1 MNERLSVPLTLLL
14 FCATVFGQVARQTDF
29 ISYREAQ
36 PIIGGMRDSLP
47 PELKALG
54 AIDAVKWNAWV
65 HERDREI
72 RQRLDRGEE
81 DTLVNLLRFG
91 VTYTKEYRIED
102 EYLVR
107 YGNSSLVN
115 SFARNRANDLVR
127 ALAAPNPSPGIA
139 DMRDFLVKK
148 GFSFKTPQDRAKVKK
163 HLLDN
168 LGRMRDEFLRY
179 RAQKKDESRFQL
191 FQDRGI
197 SLDSNLWPDYQLDVA
212 FRELAEKGLMKPGS
226 VRRVAIVGPGLDFV
240 NKEAGVDFYPPQTTQ
255 PFAVLDSLIRLGL
268 ADPANI
274 ELCTLDISQS
284 VNVHVA
290 GVRKHAT
297 QGRAYTVQLPWNT
310 QRPMSDEY
318 RAAFVAYWQK
328 LGDRVG
334 DPVAAIPVPPA
345 DAGTQNRA
353 IRIRPQIVLKITPID
368 MNVVYQRLETK
379 PDQAF
384 DLVIGTNIFVYYG
397 KFEQSLAR
405 ANVAGML
412 RPGGF
417 LLSNDKLPDT
427 VPVGLKDVLDTNIIS
442 SNNPLITDIMFCYER
457 VK

>member
-1 MNERLSVPLTLLL
+1 MNKNLSVPLILWL
-14 FCATVFGQVARQTDF
+14 FCATVFGQVTQQTEF
-29 ISYREAQ
+29 ISYGEAQ

-47 PELKALG
+47 PELEALG
-54 AIDAVKWNAWV
+54 AIDAAKWNTWV
-65 HERDREI
+65 QERDREI
-72 RQRLDRGEE
+72 RQRLERGEE

-107 YGNSSLVN
+107 YGNSSLVD
-115 SFARNRANDLVR
+115 SFAQNRANDLVS

-148 GFSFKTPQDRAKVKK
+148 GFAFKTPQERAKVRQY
-163 HLLDN
+163 LLDN
-168 LGRMRDEFLRY
+168 LGRMRDEFLKY

-197 SLDSNLWPDYQLDVA
+197 SLDTNLWPDYQLDVA
-212 FRELAEKGLMKPGS
+212 FRELAAKGLVKPGGI
-226 VRRVAIVGPGLDFV
+226 RRVAIVGPGLDFV

-268 ADPANI
+268 ADTANI
-274 ELCTLDISQS
+274 ELYTLDISQS

-290 GVRKHAT
+290 GMRKHAT
-297 QGRAYTVQLPWNT
+297 RGQAYTVQLPWNT

-328 LGDRVG
+328 LGDKVG
-334 DPVAAIPVPPA
+334 DPVAAIPVPLA

-368 MNVVYQRLETK
+368 MNVVYQRLDME
-379 PDQAF
+379 PEQAF

-397 KFEQSLAR
+397 KFEQALAR

-427 VPVGLKDVLDTNIIS
+427 VAVGLKDVLDANIVS
-442 SNNPLITDIMFCYER
+442 SNNPLITDTMFCYQR
-457 VK
+457 VR

>member
-1 MNERLSVPLTLLL
+1 MSDKLSLPLMLLL
-14 FCATVFGQVARQTDF
+14 FCATVFGQVPRPTEF
-29 ISYREAQ
+29 ISYGEAQ
-36 PIIGGMRDSLP
+36 PIIGGMRGSLP
-47 PELKALG
+47 PELEALG
-54 AIDAVKWNAWV
+54 AIDAGKWNAWV
-65 HERDREI
+65 QERDREI

-107 YGNSSLVN
+107 YGNSSLVD
-115 SFARNRANDLVR
+115 SFAQNRADDLVR
-127 ALAAPNPSPGIA
+127 ALAAPNPSPGLT
-139 DMRDFLVKK
+139 DMRDFLVKQ
-148 GFSFKTPQDRAKVKK
+148 GFSFKTPQERVKVKK
-163 HLLDN
+163 YLLDT
-168 LGRMRDEFLRY
+168 LARMRDEFLKY

-197 SLDSNLWPDYQLDVA
+197 SLDTNLWPDYQLDVA
-212 FRELAEKGLMKPGS
+212 FRELAAKGLMKPGS

-268 ADPANI
+268 ADPANV
-274 ELCTLDISQS
+274 ELYTLDISQS

-290 GVRKHAT
+290 GMRKHAA
-297 QGRAYTVQLPWNT
+297 QGQAYTVQLPWNT

-328 LGDRVG
+328 LGDKVG
-334 DPVAAIPVPPA
+334 EPVAAIPVPPA

-353 IRIRPQIVLKITPID
+353 IKIGPQIVLKITPID

-379 PDQAF
+379 PDEAF

-397 KFEQSLAR
+397 KFEQALAR
-405 ANVAGML
+405 ANAAAML

-427 VPVGLKDVLDTNIIS
+427 VPVGLEDVFDANTVS
-442 SNNPLITDIMFCYER
+442 SKNPLITDTMFCYQR
-457 VK
+457 TK